1 MAASVFIPTEGTDVS
16 SQGIATAD
24 MDILQKSYWQFDF
37 SDIMFRYVSPT
48 ILVVGLLG
56 NSLSLMVLQSR
67 SMRIAAASFLLSV
80 LAVSDMGCLLTTLL
94 NQWLQTITNY
104 RVNMRM
110 YNVYACKIH
119 LFLTYLFHQLSTM
132 TLSFITIQ
140 KVISVYLPLKAKII
154 CSRGNTIKVW
164 TGVAI
169 LLAGFNSMAF
179 FLVRFDS
186 IDRSYSGCFYGRE
199 IWIWFNNVDAAI
211 ECYLPISIILIGN
224 VLILMKVKLQQ
235 KKMKQHQT
243 NNRDEHRSTSSDRM
257 TTLLIVVTT
266 SFVLLIT
273 PFYVWLNGLNY
284 WHYNSEDFNTRALSA
299 AFRAAAY
306 HLFELNFAIN
316 FILYCAFG
324 VRFRSAL
331 IEMLRLR
338 KKSKQKPVSMPTERA
353 QIQSSYD

>member
-1 MAASVFIPTEGTDVS
+1 MAASVFTSTGVTDVS
-16 SQGIATAD
+16 SQGISDNTNG
-24 MDILQKSYWQFDF
+24 DIDTLQKSYWQFDF

-48 ILVVGLLG
+48 ILVAGLLG

-67 SMRIAAASFLLSV
+67 SMRSAAASFLLSV

-110 YNVYACKIH
+110 NNVYTCKIH

-140 KVISVYLPLKAKII
+140 RVISVYLPLKVKII
-154 CSRGNTIKVW
+154 CSHGDTIKVW
-164 TGVAI
+164 TGIVI

-186 IDRSYSGCFYGRE
+186 NNRSFNGCYYGKE
-199 IWIWFNNVDAAI
+199 IWIWFNNVDAVL
-211 ECYLPISIILIGN
+211 ECYLPAGIILIGN
-224 VLILMKVKLQQ
+224 AFILMKVKLQQ
-235 KKMKQHQT
+235 TKMKQHQT
-243 NNRDEHRSTSSDRM
+243 SQNRDEHRSTSSDRM

-299 AFRAAAY
+299 AFHAAAY

-324 VRFRSAL
+324 VRFRLAL
-331 IEMLRLR
+331 IEMPSFE
-338 KKSKQKPVSMPTERA
+338 KGIETETCFK
-353 QIQSSYD
+353 DN